1 MRKGLLVVCMVMLF
15 ANSFAQ
21 NFWNRADKDKLATA
35 EKTERVSYPTK
46 SSVFSL
52 DITALKA
59 ALEGAPQRGSFTGSS
74 VIVPFPDGDGNIKHF
89 RIFEASVTHP
99 DLAAQHP
106 DIKSYAGQCIESPS
120 SSIRFSTTLFGLHA
134 MMFSAQGTSYIDPY
148 TKDGNY
154 YIAYKR
160 ENLKGPR
167 NFGCLVNEEMQQE
180 DTAQRQPKSVNA
192 SDGIL
197 RTYRLAMACTV
208 EYAAF
213 HVNAAGLNNATTAE
227 KRAAVL
233 AAMNVTMTRVNGVY
247 ERDMAIT
254 MEIVPNNENIIY
266 ITSDNLANDNAG
278 TLISQIQTVINNAIG
293 FTNYDI
299 GHVVSTGGGG
309 LASLACVC
317 TSDKAR
323 GVTGSFAPVG
333 DPFDIDYVA
342 HEMGHQ
348 FGASHTFNNSF
359 QRNGPTAVE
368 PGSGSTIMAYAGIS
382 PPNVQNNSDDYFHAV
397 SIAQM
402 ENFIN
407 GAGGNCPVETPNG
420 NSAPVITDI
429 PNYTIPRA
437 TAFVL
442 RGNATDADG
451 DELTYCWEQTNAN
464 GSFTTVDEVPDPF
477 NTSGPNFR
485 SLPPSLSPNRYMP
498 ALESVLAGNLTPT
511 WEVTSSL
518 GRVFNFALTVRDNQ
532 TPNGGQTSRENIS
545 VTVSSNAGPFRVL
558 SQNESGITWE
568 GGSEQTI
575 TWDVAGTTANN
586 VNTSNVNIL
595 LSTDAG
601 LTFDTVLAANTPND
615 GSETITVPDLSAPFC
630 RIMIEGAGNI
640 FYAVNNETFSV
651 GVEVTTICTDYENVA
666 NVPIPDNGTVY
677 SVSEIEITDE
687 GLVQSVEVSVDITHT
702 YIQDLAL
709 LMQSPAGTIIPL
721 YFGNCGSQD
730 DLNVTFSDEG
740 SPINCTS
747 PTTGIVLPLE
757 QLAGFAGEEA
767 EGTWTLLYGDG
778 AQDDTGTLNAW
789 SLNICRQGTS
799 GTNDV
804 SLSDLTV
811 YPNPNN
817 GSFSVS
823 FTPNGENDI
832 TIAIYDM
839 RGREVYQKQ
848 YENRGVFTATVN
860 EQDLQSGVYL
870 VSVSD
875 GAARAVRKIVIQ

>member
-1 MRKGLLVVCMVMLF
+1 MRKSLLVICMAMLF
-15 ANSFAQ
+15 ANGFSQ
-21 NFWNRADKDKLATA
+21 SIWDIADKARLDKA

-46 SSVFSL
+46 STIFSL
-52 DITALKA
+52 DLAALKA
-59 ALEGAPQRGSFTGSS
+59 SLEGAPQRGSFTGSS
-74 VIVPFPDGDGNIKHF
+74 VIVPFPDGDGKIQHF
-89 RIFEASVTHP
+89 RIYEASVLHP

-106 DIKSYAGQCIESPS
+106 DIKSYAGQCIEKPS
-120 SSIRFSTTLFGLHA
+120 SSIRFSITLFGLHA
-134 MMFSAQGTSYIDPY
+134 MMFSAGGTSYIDPY
-148 TKDGNY
+148 TKDGQY
-154 YIAYKR
+154 YISYKR

-167 NFGCLVNEEMQQE
+167 NFGCLVNDEAHN
-180 DTAQRQPKSVNA
+180 DTAAERRPMSVNA

-213 HVNAAGLNNATTAE
+213 HVNAAGLNDASTAE

-247 ERDMAIT
+247 ERDMAVT
-254 MEIVPNNENIIY
+254 MEIIPSNESIIY
-266 ITSDNLANDNAG
+266 ITSDNLANDDSG
-278 TLISQIQTVINNAIG
+278 TLLNQIQTVINNAIG

-309 LASLACVC
+309 VASLGSVC
-317 TSDKAR
+317 TSNKAR

-359 QRNGPTAVE
+359 QRNASTAVE
-368 PGSGSTIMAYAGIS
+368 PGSGTTIMAYAGIS

-402 ENFIN
+402 ETFIN

-420 NSAPVITDI
+420 NNAPVIANI
-429 PNYTIPRA
+429 PNYTIPVA

-464 GSFTTVDEVPDPF
+464 GSFTTQDEEPDPF

-485 SLPPSLSPNRYMP
+485 SVPPSLSPNRYMP
-498 ALESVLAGNLTPT
+498 ALESVLAGDLTPT
-511 WEVTSSL
+511 WEVTSSVS
-518 GRVFNFALTVRDNQ
+518 RTFNFALTVRDNQ
-532 TPNGGQTSRENIS
+532 TPNGGQTSRENIN
-545 VTVSSNAGPFRVL
+545 VTVSGNAGPFRVT
-558 SQNESGITWE
+558 SQNESGITWQ

-615 GSETITVPDLSAPFC
+615 GSETITVPALSAPFC
-630 RIMIEGAGNI
+630 RIMVEGAGNI
-640 FYAVNNETFSV
+640 FYAVNDEPFSV
-651 GVEVTTICTDYENVA
+651 GVEVTTICADYENVA
-666 NVPIPDNGTVY
+666 NAPIPDNATTY
-677 SVSEIEITDE
+677 SASEIEITDE

-709 LMQSPAGTIIPL
+709 LIQSPAGTIIPL

-730 DLNVTFSDEG
+730 NLIVTFSDEG
-740 SPINCTS
+740 SQINCTS
-747 PTTGIVLPLE
+747 PTTGIVLPIE

-778 AQDDTGTLNAW
+778 AQDDTGTLNSW
-789 SLNICRQGTS
+789 SVNICRQGTA
-799 GTNDV
+799 GTNEV
-804 SLSDLTV
+804 SINDLTL

-817 GSFSVS
+817 GAFSVS
-823 FTPNGENDI
+823 FTPQSESK
-832 TIAIYDM
+832 IAIAVYDM
-839 RGREVYQKQ
+839 RGREIYQRQ
-848 YENRGVFTATVN
+848 YENTGVFTTDVN
-860 EQDLQSGVYL
+860 VQGLQSGVYM
-870 VSVSD
+870 VSVTD
-875 GAARAVRKIVIQ
+875 GSARAVRKIVIQ